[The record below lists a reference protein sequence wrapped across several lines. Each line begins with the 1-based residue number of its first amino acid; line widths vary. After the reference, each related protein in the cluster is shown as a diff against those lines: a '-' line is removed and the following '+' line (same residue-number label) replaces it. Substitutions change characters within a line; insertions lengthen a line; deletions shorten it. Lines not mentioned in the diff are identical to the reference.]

1 MNKQL
6 KDLTPTLLTDL
17 TRLPEIYALRVA
29 AWGQSPGAQYVNS
42 RLFPQGWFDAL
53 DTHATARHWVV
64 EDDGRII
71 ASARAVLLDTL
82 EESSQADLAR
92 FALPAGRPWGYLS
105 RLVISPAYR
114 GLGLAEKFDQVRMAF
129 LRDSGADFAL
139 GASFPKRIAMLREQG
154 WEALGPVVWRTAEPV
169 PPVPNH
175 HLCLWRPERSVSA
188 G

>member
-1 MNKQL
+1 MNFSP
-6 KDLTPTLLTDL
+6 PTLLTDL

-29 AWGQSPGAQYVNS
+29 CWEQSPGQPYVN
-42 RLFPQGWFDAL
+42 RELFPQGWSDAL
-53 DTHATARHWVV
+53 DTHPTARHWVV
-64 EDDGRII
+64 EDEGRIV
-71 ASARAVLLDTL
+71 AAGRVVLLATI
-82 EESSQADLAR
+82 EESGQPDFTR

-105 RLVISPAYR
+105 RLVISSTYRKR
-114 GLGLAEKFDQVRMAF
+114 GLAQAFDAARTAF
-129 LRDSGADFAL
+129 LRQTTAAFGL